1 MNQEELKSFMFEK
14 IVRKHIPNIKRVT
27 YDEGD
32 ACVNVYIK
40 RENLEFAHNFDGP
53 KISYLK
59 SYNYLGGEVWD
70 ELTTELEYMART
82 LSTESIPDEIRFEI
96 FLV

>member
-1 MNQEELKSFMFEK
+1 MNQVKLKSFMFEK
-14 IVRKHIPNIKRVT
+14 TVRKHIPSVENVS
-27 YDEGD
+27 YDERD

-40 RENLEFAHNFDGP
+40 RENLEFAHNFDGS

-70 ELTTELEYMART
+70 ELTEELEYMART
-82 LSTESIPDEIRFEI
+82 LSTESTPDEIRFEI
-96 FLV
+96 FLI

>member
-1 MNQEELKSFMFEK
+1 MFEK
-14 IVRKHIPNIKRVT
+14 IVRKYIPSVENVS
-27 YDEGD
+27 YDERD

-70 ELTTELEYMART
+70 ELTEELEYMART
-82 LSTESIPDEIRFEI
+82 LSTESTPDEIRFEI

>member
-14 IVRKHIPNIKRVT
+14 IVRKYIPNIKRVT
-27 YDEGD
+27 YDEKD
-32 ACVNVYIK
+32 AWVNVYIK
-40 RENLEFAHNFDGP
+40 RENLEFDGP

-82 LSTESIPDEIRFEI
+82 LSTKSIPDEIRFEI
-96 FLV
+96 FLI

>member
-14 IVRKHIPNIKRVT
+14 IVRKYIPNIKRVT
-27 YDEGD
+27 YDEKD

-40 RENLEFAHNFDGP
+40 RENLEFDGP

-82 LSTESIPDEIRFEI
+82 LSTKSIPDEIRFEI
-96 FLV
+96 FLI

>member
-1 MNQEELKSFMFEK
+1 MNQVKLKSFMFEK
-14 IVRKHIPNIKRVT
+14 TVRKHIPNVENVS
-27 YDEGD
+27 YDERD

-59 SYNYLGGEVWD
+59 SYEYLGGEVWD
-70 ELTTELEYMART
+70 ELTDELEYMART
-82 LSTESIPDEIRFEI
+82 LSTESTPDEIRFEI
-96 FLV
+96 FLI

>member
-1 MNQEELKSFMFEK
+1 MNQEELKSFMFER
-14 IVRKHIPNIKRVT
+14 IVRKYIPNIKRVT

-53 KISYLK
+53 KMSYLK
-59 SYNYLGGEVWD
+59 SYNYLGGEVWG
-70 ELTTELEYMART
+70 ELTEELEYMART
-82 LSTESIPDEIRFEI
+82 LSTESTPDEIRFEI
-96 FLV
+96 FLI

>member
-1 MNQEELKSFMFEK
+1 MNQDELKSFMFEK

-27 YDEGD
+27 YDEKD

-40 RENLEFAHNFDGP
+40 REDLEFDGP

-82 LSTESIPDEIRFEI
+82 LSTESTPDEIRFEI